1 MSSDRSQADRIR
13 LRILLYIPRLSGTQS
28 QRGPAL
34 MILARSLVNIINNH
48 TESAQAGKLD
58 PSWPQLIRIMTCGQL
73 LVLCCARGEL
83 HTFEATAMF
92 TRLVALLDAHMAFW
106 PAVQD
111 AITGFRHAALR
122 FGTSRV
128 RHTADFVDITVPGS
142 QSKDRRDLPTDQAER
157 FDGTDWSATFMDPD
171 ADAPTDLPE
180 QGTLW

>member
-1 MSSDRSQADRIR
+1 MV
-13 LRILLYIPRLSGTQS
+13 
-28 QRGPAL
+28 
-34 MILARSLVNIINNH
+34 LARSLVNIINNH

-83 HTFEATAMF
+83 HTLEATAMF
-92 TRLVALLDAHMAFW
+92 TRLIALLEAHMAFW

-128 RHTADFVDITVPGS
+128 GHAADFVDVTVPGYPLKARQDS
-142 QSKDRRDLPTDQAER
+142 PSNQVGV
-157 FDGTDWSATFMDPD
+157 FGGTDWPATFVDPD
-171 ADAPTDLPE
+171 VDVPTDLPE

>member
-1 MSSDRSQADRIR
+1 MV
-13 LRILLYIPRLSGTQS
+13 
-28 QRGPAL
+28 
-34 MILARSLVNIINNH
+34 LARSLVNIINNH

-83 HTFEATAMF
+83 HTLEATAMF
-92 TRLVALLDAHMAFW
+92 TRLIALLEAHMAFW

-128 RHTADFVDITVPGS
+128 GHAADFVDVTVAES
-142 QSKDRRDLPTDQAER
+142 QLKPRIDSPFDQAR
-157 FDGTDWSATFMDPD
+157 PFGGTDWSATFMDPD
-171 ADAPTDLPE
+171 VDAPADLPE
-180 QGTLW
+180 QGMLW

>member
-1 MSSDRSQADRIR
+1 MV
-13 LRILLYIPRLSGTQS
+13 
-28 QRGPAL
+28 
-34 MILARSLVNIINNH
+34 LARSLVNIINIH

-83 HTFEATAMF
+83 HTLEATAMF
-92 TRLVALLDAHMAFW
+92 ARLIALLGAHMAFW

-128 RHTADFVDITVPGS
+128 GHAADFADVTVAGTQIKP
-142 QSKDRRDLPTDQAER
+142 SKDSPFDQTEP
-157 FDGTDWSATFMDPD
+157 FDGTDWSATFIDPD
-171 ADAPTDLPE
+171 VDVPADLPE